1 MQKSLLPALLL
12 LAFSLLTSGCG
23 KDTPT
28 PENADVW
35 VVTKFVDRF
44 GIDGQVAND
53 DDTHRFAGYAFEFQS
68 GDRLLV
74 RLPNGGQAEGKWRL
88 HTNDTQLSIGME
100 NPTALLEEIVGTW
113 NAEQYSPTV
122 IRLANPNGTQ
132 GGVVDFSKQALRIE
146 FTKQ

>member
-12 LAFSLLTSGCG
+12 FTLFLLTSGCG

-28 PENADVW
+28 PDNADVW

-68 GDRLLV
+68 DDRLLV
-74 RLPNGGQAEGKWRL
+74 RLSNGSQAQGKWRL
-88 HTNDTQLSIGME
+88 HTNDTQLSIGVE

-113 NAEQYSPTV
+113 NVEQYSPTV
-122 IRLANPNGTQ
+122 IRLVNPNGMQ